1 MRKDDEIL
9 FEDSRR
15 ACRFLKILP
24 PLCLEEIQFGHK
36 TIICDWIYEDDMHLH
51 AVRENPAPKRGFKQ
65 GNCYQSEFFSSVLS
79 LTNFKFPKPLKI
91 NVIQRIFLLHGQS
104 LINFKIS
111 HTFTEI
117 FPIRKGSSFL
127 LMSQSNFSFKVS
139 SVILWV
145 AC

>member
-36 TIICDWIYEDDMHLH
+36 TIICDWIYEDDTHLH

-65 GNCYQSEFFSSVLS
+65 GNCY
-79 LTNFKFPKPLKI
+79 
-91 NVIQRIFLLHGQS
+91 
-104 LINFKIS
+104 
-111 HTFTEI
+111 
-117 FPIRKGSSFL
+117 
-127 LMSQSNFSFKVS
+127 
-139 SVILWV
+139 
-145 AC
+145 